1 MDIDQELKQ
10 GRFTQRF
17 DASLPALEEVLD
29 RYARNAAKL
38 LGASAGMVV
47 LTGRETMWPHE
58 CKGADWA
65 GLPHDA
71 RLGAGAFQAGPAP
84 VASVLLNNA
93 DGRFYAG
100 AALRTE
106 DGVCLGTIW
115 VRIDRPWDGGGVSPL
130 ATLENL
136 ATTLTAEISL
146 HARLAAR
153 DRQLA
158 EFAFCQDVN
167 ATIARAGDFRD
178 GLTGLLQRW
187 CQDLGADYLLVPQ
200 LRRDGATCR
209 FVVGVAAPGASDAL
223 EQSLAALLAQGP
235 VSIDQVG
242 CGSLLHATDDQEALV
257 DTGLIDPGTLADG
270 DVLRTLVA
278 AGLQRQL
285 AVPLLLEGRR
295 YAVAIGFSCLPDV
308 DRVVAMLRNM
318 VVSVTPLLQGQMRE
332 FALERSRYQL
342 GRANRALRALSACS
356 QAVTQAVSEA
366 ALIETICKIVV
377 ESGQYRSAWASFAEG
392 GPQRRLRMVA
402 EAGIGA
408 DDLHHAI
415 MSWGDDP
422 YGQGPSGVAV
432 RENRPVVLADVVR
445 APSYAPWRRLAVDYG
460 YDVCVALP
468 LAYQNQSDHQH
479 GAQHGDRPGAVF
491 GTLTI
496 CGTAAH
502 GPIEGEELNFLIELA
517 SQLAAG
523 IEMRR
528 ERAQAA
534 LAIMRQQVER
544 DRAEAARRL
553 SERRLTQLLDASPT
567 VIYALEPEPGETDPA
582 LFRAVEISS
591 NVERLFGYRVDE
603 ALSTGWWT
611 AHIHP
616 ADRAAAIECNQR
628 LRQVHSVVHRY
639 RFALPDGT
647 YRWVRDEMTLLRDA
661 NGRPKRIVGAWVD
674 ITEKQA
680 ANEEIDRLAY
690 FDTLTGLANE
700 HRWRQKLANAL
711 SSRARASAHDLAAP
725 EDITPQRAAWGV
737 FLLEIEGLAQIGEVW
752 GQAIIDAVEVECARR
767 LKNGLR
773 ASDELARLRSGRFGV
788 ILFGA
793 SGRPGAQAAAYARLR
808 EVARQL
814 ATQIA
819 APIPVGER
827 ICHVTATIG
836 IAASPKDTSP
846 NDAGPNDA
854 SPKDANQVE
863 ALIQSA
869 DIALSAARRQGEVV
883 RAGGL
888 IAQFSPPMQQE
899 VNARYA
905 VESELR
911 SGLADQRFELWL
923 QSQVDHD
930 GRVVGAEALLR
941 LRTASGALISPA
953 DFIPVAEATGLIGR
967 IGALVR
973 EQACAILAATPMAV
987 LPRLSVNVSPRE
999 LHRPDF
1005 VRNLCQQIR
1014 DAGVAPGRLVLEI
1027 TENSLIERPE
1037 EIVVTLAALRAFG
1050 LNLSIDDFGTGYSSL
1065 AYLHRLPIQEVKL
1078 DQRFIGDL
1086 PDQRRGVG
1094 LVEAMLTMA
1103 RRLGFDIV
1111 AEGVETEAQAQF
1123 LRLAGCPT
1131 LQGYLFD
1138 RPTPADAWLARA
1150 AQRAPSLPVPPILA
1164 AMP

>member
-1 MDIDQELKQ
+1 MR
-10 GRFTQRF
+10 RF
-17 DASLPALEEVLD
+17 AALLPALANILD
-29 RYARNAAKL
+29 RYARNAATL

-47 LTGRETMWPHE
+47 FAGRETIWPRD
-58 CKGADWA
+58 CTVADWA
-65 GLPHDA
+65 GLPQDA
-71 RLGAGAFQAGPAP
+71 RLGAGAFQAGPTP
-84 VASVLLNNA
+84 VASVRLGDA
-93 DGRFYAG
+93 DSRFYAG
-100 AALRTE
+100 ATLRTE
-106 DGVCLGTIW
+106 DGVCLGTLW
-115 VRIDRPWDGGGVSPL
+115 VRVDRPWDNDGALPL
-130 ATLENL
+130 AMLENL

-146 HARLAAR
+146 HARLAEQER
-153 DRQLA
+153 RLA
-158 EFAFCQDVN
+158 ELTFFQDLN
-167 ATIARAGDFRD
+167 TTMAREGNFRD
-178 GLTGLLQRW
+178 GLLQVLRRW
-187 CQDLGADYLLVPQ
+187 CQDLGADYFLVPQ

-209 FVVGVAAPGASDAL
+209 VVVGVTALGVSDAL
-223 EQSLAALLAQGP
+223 EQSLAALLAGGP
-235 VSIDQVG
+235 FSIDQDG
-242 CGSLLHATDDQEALV
+242 CGSLLHASDAPDQGAMA
-257 DTGLIDPGTLADG
+257 DTGVIDPAALAG
-270 DVLRTLVA
+270 CGALRALVA
-278 AGLQRQL
+278 AGIQRQL
-285 AVPLLLEGRR
+285 AVPLVLEHRR
-295 YAVAIGFSCLPDV
+295 FAVAIGFSHPPDV
-308 DRVVAMLRNM
+308 DRIVEMLHKM
-318 VVSVTPLLQGQMRE
+318 VVSITPLLQGQMRE

-356 QAVTQAVSEA
+356 QAVTRAVSEA

-377 ESGQYRSAWASFAEG
+377 ESGQYRSAWVSFAES
-392 GPQRRLRMVA
+392 GPQQRLRMVA

-415 MSWGDDP
+415 MSWGDNP
-422 YGQGPSGVAV
+422 YGQGPSGIAV

-445 APSYAPWRRLAVDYG
+445 APSYAPWRRLAVNYG

-468 LAYQNQSDHQH
+468 LAYQNR
-479 GAQHGDRPGAVF
+479 ANLENRANATDRPGAVF

-502 GPIEGEELNFLIELA
+502 GPIEGAELDFLVELA

-567 VIYALEPEPGETDPA
+567 VIYALEPETGETDPA

-591 NVERLFGYRVDE
+591 NVERLFGYRVEE
-603 ALSTGWWT
+603 ALTAGWWT

-628 LRQVHSVVHRY
+628 LRHVHSVVHRY

-674 ITEKQA
+674 ITEKQS
-680 ANEEIDRLAY
+680 ANAEIDRLAY
-690 FDTLTGLANE
+690 VDTLTGLANE
-700 HRWRQKLANAL
+700 HRWRQRLANAL
-711 SSRARASAHDLAAP
+711 SSRARAAARDPTEP
-725 EDITPQRAAWGV
+725 EETAAQRAAWGV
-737 FLLEIEGLAQIGEVW
+737 FLLEIDGLAQIGEVW
-752 GQAIIDAVEVECARR
+752 GQAIVDAVEVECARR

-788 ILFGA
+788 ILYGA
-793 SGRPGAQAAAYARLR
+793 SGRPGAQAASHARLR

-819 APIPVGER
+819 APIQVGER

-836 IAASPKDTSP
+836 IAASPKNLSP
-846 NDAGPNDA
+846 NSE
-854 SPKDANQVE
+854 SPEDTNPVE
-863 ALIQSA
+863 ALLQSA
-869 DIALSAARRQGEVV
+869 DIALSAARHHGEVV

-911 SGLADQRFELWL
+911 SGLADRRFELWL

-953 DFIPVAEATGLIGR
+953 DFIPIAEATGLIGR

-973 EQACAILAATPMAV
+973 EQACAILAATPAAV

-1014 DAGVAPGRLVLEI
+1014 DSGIAPGRLVLEI

-1037 EIVVTLAALRAFG
+1037 AIIVTLAALRAFG

-1150 AQRAPSLPVPPILA
+1150 AGAAPSITPPPILA